1 MPTPRIL
8 KIGRDPSNDHVLTHV
23 SISRYHVE
31 VFINEEGLVF
41 VTDLRSSNGTF
52 INGKRLSGS
61 TLLQPGDILKLGA
74 ERPVKWQE
82 WTKDVGRT
90 SNSNGEQ
97 ENSILDLSQPLPAGF
112 FERYRSILVAFLI
125 GTVAIILFVL
135 IYLQSTGRLRSFSFP
150 KLGVLLTYFINEPS
164 RHPASFNSSLLYA

>member
-82 WTKDVGRT
+82 WTKDTARS
-90 SNSNGEQ
+90 SNSVGAP
-97 ENSILDLSQPLPAGF
+97 ENSILDLSQPPPAGF
-112 FERYRSILVAFLI
+112 FERYRWVLLASLIGLVAL
-125 GTVAIILFVL
+125 ILFVL
-135 IYLQSTGRLRSFSFP
+135 IYLKTTGRLGSFGFP
-150 KLGVLLTYFINEPS
+150 KFGVMLSYWVYEVP